1 LSGQPP
7 PSIQDTSGATTQ
19 TTPTSTT
26 TTTTTSAHTP
36 SPPPPTASAQ
46 SSTSTGQFS
55 HGEHGQTR
63 KYEEYAYVL
72 DFTPRGK
79 SITVRGREGVIIQ
92 AIGEERLTLLELLGI
107 ANATVDVGDRL
118 YIGREG
124 REKVSSVLGRLEY
137 NDISQTA
144 KNELP
149 NIVEKIVV
157 ANEKR
162 FVNYINVSQPITPR
176 IHALE
181 LIPGIGKTY
190 MMTIIK
196 ERDKRKF
203 ENFADLQTRVGLR
216 DPAKLVAKRILEEV
230 MGQARMNL
238 FVRK

>member
-1 LSGQPP
+1 MSGQ
-7 PSIQDTSGATTQ
+7 
-19 TTPTSTT
+19 
-26 TTTTTSAHTP
+26 
-36 SPPPPTASAQ
+36 SPPLPPTAP
-46 SSTSTGQFS
+46 STQHTADTAHFS
-55 HGEHGQTR
+55 QAEHNQPR

-107 ANATVDVGDRL
+107 PNATVEIGERL
-118 YIGREG
+118 YIGRET

-137 NDISQTA
+137 NDISQSA
-144 KNELP
+144 KNELA
-149 NIVEKIVV
+149 NIIEKVV
-157 ANEKR
+157 TANEKR
-162 FVNYINVSQPITPR
+162 FVNYINNAQPITPR

-196 ERDKRKF
+196 ERDKKKF
-203 ENFADLQTRVGLR
+203 ETFSDLQNRVGLR
-216 DPAKLVAKRILEEV
+216 DPAKLVAKRIIEEI

>member
-1 LSGQPP
+1 MSGQPP
-7 PSIQDTSGATTQ
+7 STQDAAPGHAG
-19 TTPTSTT
+19 
-26 TTTTTSAHTP
+26 HTD
-36 SPPPPTASAQ
+36 
-46 SSTSTGQFS
+46 
-55 HGEHGQTR
+55 HGQPR

-92 AIGEERLTLLELLGI
+92 AIGEERLTLLELLGVQN
-107 ANATVDVGDRL
+107 ANVELGERL

-124 REKVSSVLGRLEY
+124 RDKVASVLGRLEY
-137 NDISQTA
+137 NDVSQAA

-162 FVNYINVSQPITPR
+162 FVEYINMSQPITPR

-196 ERDKRKF
+196 ERDKKKF
-203 ENFADLQTRVGLR
+203 DNFADLQSRVGLR
-216 DPAKLVAKRILEEV
+216 DPAKLVAKRIIEEI

>member
-1 LSGQPP
+1 MSGQQPP
-7 PSIQDTSGATTQ
+7 P
-19 TTPTSTT
+19 P
-26 TTTTTSAHTP
+26 
-36 SPPPPTASAQ
+36 PPPPTPP
-46 SSTSTGQFS
+46 STQDATAAGNFS
-55 HGEHGQTR
+55 QGEHGQPR

-107 ANATVDVGDRL
+107 QNATVEIGERL

-137 NDISQTA
+137 NAISQAA
-144 KNELP
+144 KNELA
-149 NIVEKIVV
+149 NIIEKVVV

-162 FVNYINVSQPITPR
+162 FVNYINNAQPITPR

-196 ERDKRKF
+196 ERDKKKF
-203 ENFADLQTRVGLR
+203 ENFSDLQTRVGLR
-216 DPAKLVAKRILEEV
+216 DPAKLISKRIIEEI

>member
-1 LSGQPP
+1 MLGQPP
-7 PSIQDTSGATTQ
+7 
-19 TTPTSTT
+19 STHD
-26 TTTTTSAHTP
+26 AAAGHIVGHTD
-36 SPPPPTASAQ
+36 
-46 SSTSTGQFS
+46 
-55 HGEHGQTR
+55 HGQPR

-92 AIGEERLTLLELLGI
+92 AIGEERLTLLELLGVQN
-107 ANATVDVGDRL
+107 ANVEIGERL

-124 REKVSSVLGRLEY
+124 RDKVASVLGRLEY
-137 NDISQTA
+137 NDVSQA
-144 KNELP
+144 VKNELP

-162 FVNYINVSQPITPR
+162 FVEYINMSQPITPR

-196 ERDKRKF
+196 ERDKKKF
-203 ENFADLQTRVGLR
+203 ENFADLQSRVGIR
-216 DPAKLVAKRILEEV
+216 DPSKLVAKRIIEEI

>member
-1 LSGQPP
+1 MS
-7 PSIQDTSGATTQ
+7 
-19 TTPTSTT
+19 
-26 TTTTTSAHTP
+26 TP
-36 SPPPPTASAQ
+36 SPNFNSGRIDYAQ
-46 SSTSTGQFS
+46 SPGTEQY
-55 HGEHGQTR
+55 QR

-72 DFTPRGK
+72 DFVQRGK
-79 SITVRGREGVIIQ
+79 STTVRAREGIIIQ
-92 AIGEERLTLLELLGI
+92 AIGEEHLTLLELLGI
-107 ANATVDVGDRL
+107 QNMTFEVGERL

-124 REKVSSVLGRLEY
+124 RDKVVSVLGRLEY
-137 NDISQTA
+137 RDISQSA

-162 FVNYINVSQPITPR
+162 FVDYVNMAPPVTPR

-196 ERDKRKF
+196 ERDKKKF
-203 ENFADLQTRVGLR
+203 ESFADIQDRVGLR
-216 DPAKLVAKRILEEV
+216 DPAKLIAKRIIDEIAGEE
-230 MGQARMNL
+230 RRNL

>member
-1 LSGQPP
+1 LSGQQPPPPPPP
-7 PSIQDTSGATTQ
+7 PSTQDSTAT
-19 TTPTSTT
+19 
-26 TTTTTSAHTP
+26 
-36 SPPPPTASAQ
+36 
-46 SSTSTGQFS
+46 GNFS
-55 HGEHGQTR
+55 QGEHGQPR

-79 SITVRGREGVIIQ
+79 SLTVRGREGVIIQ

-107 ANATVDVGDRL
+107 QNTTVEIGERL

-137 NDISQTA
+137 TAISQSA
-144 KNELP
+144 KNELA
-149 NIVEKIVV
+149 NIIERVVV
-157 ANEKR
+157 ANEAR
-162 FVNYINVSQPITPR
+162 FVNYINNAQPITPR

-196 ERDKRKF
+196 ERDKKKF
-203 ENFADLQTRVGLR
+203 ENFSDLQTRVGLR
-216 DPAKLVAKRILEEV
+216 DPAKLISKRIIEEIV
-230 MGQARMNL
+230 GQARMNL